1 MNKFFKDFSQR
12 RKDGFQLKANPHR
25 MSFGTCH
32 QSLDTQATNKH
43 KQNTQIE
50 GGKTCAY
57 MNVYVYIH
65 KHTVKA
71 AFIVQT

>member
-1 MNKFFKDFSQR
+1 
-12 RKDGFQLKANPHR
+12 